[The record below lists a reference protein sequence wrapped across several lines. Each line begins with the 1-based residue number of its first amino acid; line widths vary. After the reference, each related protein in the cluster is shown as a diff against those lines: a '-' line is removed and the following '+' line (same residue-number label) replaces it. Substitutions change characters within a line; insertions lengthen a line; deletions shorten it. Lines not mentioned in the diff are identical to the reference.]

1 MNKSKR
7 FFVCFFIA
15 IFVMTTVTACGGNTS
30 VAIPATE
37 ETVDQNA
44 VDYQGEGQVQGG
56 IKSDEEIAALQ
67 EEEQQYID
75 DSTTTEYESNEGY
88 EPDTYIGAENF
99 WQGEDYFDLEN
110 YLYMNGAAWVKKGY
124 YDSSTGKFIE
134 SDTEVYYY
142 RAQFNDTYWMVTIG
156 PLVEFEYFGYKVND
170 EAWFGPYYTAFQ
182 STPIENQRSITV
194 NSVGTSYTDTMIE
207 TLDDMMKATKEY
219 KDSENPFQIASKNGS
234 IYFLDVTNSEIPAG
248 AVHR

>member
-56 IKSDEEIAALQ
+56 IKSDDEIAALQ

-75 DSTTTEYESNEGY
+75 NNTTEYESNEGH
-88 EPDTYIGAENF
+88 EPESFGSGNF
-99 WQGEDYFDLEN
+99 QDYWQGEAYFDFVG
-110 YLYMNGAAWVKKGY
+110 YMNDNGY
-124 YDSSTGKFIE
+124 HRVFPENPNGEKIKDGETAEMYECYKDDEKWIVAVE
-134 SDTEVYYY
+134 
-142 RAQFNDTYWMVTIG
+142 NDTVLICQYNYEHMSSIIA
-156 PLVEFEYFGYKVND
+156 ND
-170 EAWFGPYYTAFQ
+170 DRRIAIDNTGM
-182 STPIENQRSITV
+182 
-194 NSVGTSYTDTMIE
+194 TMSMDAII
-207 TLDDMMKATKEY
+207 TLDAVV
-219 KDSENPFQIASKNGS
+219 QAIAAHVDEEDPLQYTQYNYNKM
-234 IYFLDVTNSEIPAG
+234 Y
-248 AVHR
+248 